1 MMGMASGVRTAVLPK
16 RYRTWILY
24 NGNDEVIG
32 FGSFE
37 EVADMSGLSLATVEH
52 MTFPSHRGRNGYVM
66 CEVKEE

>member
-1 MMGMASGVRTAVLPK
+1 MVSGVRAAVLPK

-24 NGNDEVIG
+24 NRNDEVIG

-52 MTFPSHRGRNGYVM
+52 MTFPSHRGRHGLSLIHI
-66 CEVKEE
+66 

>member
-1 MMGMASGVRTAVLPK
+1 M
-16 RYRTWILY
+16 Y